1 MNHVMTPA
9 APPNELRQEHLNA
22 TRRRI
27 AQAVVDTLAA
37 EGPTRLS
44 FPAVA
49 ERAGVSLRTVY
60 RHFPN
65 KDLLLASAFDAGS
78 ERFRAAFP
86 PETRRLAAIPELVPA
101 LFADLYANRDL
112 VLVQHTT
119 PEGAALRAERMRERR
134 GEIAEILRPDTP
146 GLAEPDRTRLADLI
160 TVLVE
165 SSMLFDLVDQLGL
178 SVEEAAALTV
188 FAVQAVAERA
198 TTKGEVR

>member
-1 MNHVMTPA
+1 MNHVMTTA
-9 APPNELRQEHLNA
+9 APPSELRQDHVNA

-27 AQAVVDTLAA
+27 AAAVVETIAA
-37 EGPTRLS
+37 DGPARLS

-65 KDLLLASAFDAGS
+65 KDLLLTAAFDAGS

-86 PETRRLAAIPELVPA
+86 VGTRRLDAIPELVPA

-112 VLVQHTT
+112 VLVQHTS
-119 PEGAALRAERMRERR
+119 PEGAALRGERMRQRR
-134 GEIAEILRPDTP
+134 GEIAEVLRPDTP
-146 GLAEPDRTRLADLI
+146 GLTEVDRTRLADLV
-160 TVLVE
+160 TVLVG

-178 SVEEAAALTV
+178 TVEEAAALTV
-188 FAVQAVAERA
+188 FAVQAVADRA
-198 TTKGEVR
+198 KSKGEVR